1 MCIMTGIRN
10 SNVTTITFK
19 NADGTVAGS
28 LSFTKASQKK
38 KKRLQYNFKEIS
50 SMLLTAKT
58 SGSADQALIK
68 ARVNV
73 AMLQRK
79 LRNGDYDEK
88 ELQNALTHAKK
99 LEQIARKRKKHLKE
113 EEKAAQQGSCQTDA
127 EQYEDSDTGKTA
139 EEQNPEVSQE
149 ALEDLMRQFR
159 QFTEETLDE
168 LADAAGLDEL
178 ADAFME
184 VSQTDMDEEDLQ
196 RLKRKHRAEELQE
209 ITEADMKYLKNLFN
223 KLEREK
229 RQAGSAVSLELSGTE
244 IPAQITETPVLTEGG
259 SVDLSV

>member
-168 LADAAGLDEL
+168 LADA
-178 ADAFME
+178 FME